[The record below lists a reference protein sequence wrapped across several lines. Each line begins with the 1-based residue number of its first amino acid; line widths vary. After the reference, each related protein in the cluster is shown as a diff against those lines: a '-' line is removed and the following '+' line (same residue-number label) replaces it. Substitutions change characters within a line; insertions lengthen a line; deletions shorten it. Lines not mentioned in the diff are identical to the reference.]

1 MSPTLKPYLCVR
13 CEAQLVE
20 PEVINDAL
28 PIGHYEGCEAAR
40 QQLAAWMNEL
50 PGPDRHFESWDMKEP
65 WSRALDAYRQVL
77 VARIKESHFDPLH
90 KAARHG
96 GDTRLG

>member
-1 MSPTLKPYLCVR
+1 
-13 CEAQLVE
+13 
-20 PEVINDAL
+20 
-28 PIGHYEGCEAAR
+28 
-40 QQLAAWMNEL
+40 
-50 PGPDRHFESWDMKEP
+50 MKEP